1 MQTGAGNG
9 TESVLRPARAGR
21 AGKRLAAAI
30 APCPALHSAAGA
42 GSGNDDRVLRKR
54 PGKGNRRRLGVAVL
68 VVAAGVLLQ
77 TLREALPRN
86 AAPEQLFPPLAT
98 EPPDLE
104 RAGGAE
110 GDSGLR
116 RFALLPAQRPPE
128 PTPQPLPNSVAG
140 GAERL
145 GEALSVYPQPQWPE
159 ILGKIRKMLGPQTCP
174 FLWVDGGFT
183 FILPEAAPGA
193 FASAPAASAA
203 VRPENAAP
211 ENAAPAAA
219 PPATAPPATASPAT
233 AQPATAQPGQAQPE
247 ATQPAAT
254 QRSKAGSGIASL
266 PASLGRCAQAVARAP
281 YWNAVSPS
289 PATPDRSKTAT
300 SSPPETR

>member
-1 MQTGAGNG
+1 M
-9 TESVLRPARAGR
+9 
-21 AGKRLAAAI
+21 
-30 APCPALHSAAGA
+30 
-42 GSGNDDRVLRKR
+42 
-54 PGKGNRRRLGVAVL
+54 AVL

-203 VRPENAAP
+203 VRPENAAA
-211 ENAAPAAA
+211 ENVAPAAA
-219 PPATAPPATASPAT
+219 PPATAPPATAQPGQ
-233 AQPATAQPGQAQPE
+233 AQPATAQPGQA
-247 ATQPAAT
+247 